1 MTGEAGR
8 TGEAARKQDMA
19 PRSLVILSVSA
30 GAGHV
35 RAAEA
40 LRARAAEAYPGVQAT
55 HIDLMEWVPSV
66 FRKVYADSFLYVV
79 EKYPEIWGYLYGKT
93 DQPPREYSKTET
105 LRKALERLN
114 TVRFMKLLKD
124 LDPDQVICT
133 HFLPAQLLSRKI
145 RKGAFKLPVWVA
157 VTDFDVHRLW
167 IHERMAGYFAASG
180 EVAYRMASKGIDPS
194 SIHVTGIPIMP
205 AFSDPPAGAA
215 GTGPFTGAAALDK
228 AECARSL
235 GLDPA
240 RPVLALMAG
249 GAGVGAGT
257 GGGGLEATA
266 ARLLSLPG
274 DFQLV
279 ALAGRN
285 EKLLAD
291 LKRLAGSH
299 PGRFF
304 PMGFTRT
311 IEKLMKAADLAV
323 TKPGGL
329 TSSECLAMGLPMIL
343 VNPIPGQEERNAD
356 YLLENGAALKAYDGP
371 GLEFRVRSLLA
382 DPARLAALRAKAL
395 ALGRPQAAAAIL
407 DRVLGVPGAVP
418 SPAGAGAGAKR
429 NPDGPPARPWR
440 PAAETSR

>member
-1 MTGEAGR
+1 MP
-8 TGEAARKQDMA
+8 
-19 PRSLVILSVSA
+19 PRSLLILSVSA

-40 LRARAAEAYPGVQAT
+40 LRARALEAYPGVQAT
-55 HIDLMEWVPSV
+55 HIDLMEWVPRM
-66 FRKVYADSFLYVV
+66 FRTVYAESFLYVV
-79 EKYPEIWGYLYGKT
+79 EKHPEIWGYLYGRSDK
-93 DQPPREYSKTET
+93 PPREYSKTEA

-124 LDPDQVICT
+124 LDPDQVVCT

-167 IHERMAGYFAASG
+167 IHERMAGYFAASD
-180 EVAYRMASKGIDPS
+180 EVAYRMAAKGVDPG
-194 SIHVTGIPIMP
+194 SIQVTGIPIMP
-205 AFSDPPAGAA
+205 AFSAP
-215 GTGPFTGAAALDK
+215 LDK

-240 RPVLALMAG
+240 RPVAALMAG

-266 ARLLSLPG
+266 ARLLSMG
-274 DFQLV
+274 EDFQLV

-291 LKRLAGSH
+291 LKRLAEAH

-311 IEKLMKAADLAV
+311 IERLMKAADFAI

-329 TSSECLAMGLPMIL
+329 TTSECLAMGLPMIL

-371 GLEFRVRSLLA
+371 GLEFRVRALLS
-382 DPARLAALRAKAL
+382 DPARLAALRARAS
-395 ALGRPQAAAAIL
+395 ALGRPRAAGDIL
-407 DRVLGVPGAVP
+407 ARVLGAPVGQDNGSKGSLGTREPPP
-418 SPAGAGAGAKR
+418 S
-429 NPDGPPARPWR
+429 
-440 PAAETSR
+440 